1 MGRNYMRNYLT
12 AFKKSALLFVTHSN
26 WGGWHHTEVHNDLW
40 WRSKF
45 ESHGFIYSEDYTKKL
60 RSIAQVER
68 GEKKKFPV
76 GDVNYDGARIAG
88 TMMVFINPLV
98 ASRPEHAHLFA
109 EPGCF
114 VDYKKPNVHCGEE
127 KDLQARAVNSPIP
140 EEYKFIPYKE
150 EQHLAWEQCVKDSVN
165 TGDKAH

>member
-1 MGRNYMRNYLT
+1 MRNYLT

-45 ESHGFIYSEDYTKKL
+45 ESHGFIYSEAYTKKV
-60 RSIAQVER
+60 RSIAAVER
-68 GEKKKFPV
+68 DEKKKFPV
-76 GDVNYDGARIAG
+76 GDGNYDGARIAG

-114 VDYKKPNVHCGEE
+114 VDYNKPNVQCGEE
-127 KDLQARAVNSPIP
+127 KNLQARAVNSPIP
-140 EEYKFIPYKE
+140 EAYKFIPYKK
-150 EQHLAWEQCVKDSVN
+150 EQQLAWEQCVKESVN